1 MKEVLKR
8 DPDWTSDDGL
18 VGYRLAISNEQA
30 WKIILSS
37 IDGDNEHDGRSGW
50 YLVRTADGS
59 LMLACYPHGDTYI
72 ETERYR
78 GDL

>member
-1 MKEVLKR
+1 MKEVLRR
-8 DPDWTSDDGL
+8 DPDWTRDEDL
-18 VGYRLAISNEQA
+18 IGYRLLITDAQA
-30 WKIILSS
+30 QEII
-37 IDGDNEHDGRSGW
+37 DANVDEPNEHNGRSGW

>member
-1 MKEVLKR
+1 MATKEVLRR
-8 DPDWTSDDGL
+8 DPDWTADAGL
-18 VGYRLAISNEQA
+18 IGYRLAISNKQA
-30 WKIILSS
+30 CEIILAPL
-37 IDGDNEHDGRSGW
+37 DGDGRSGW

-59 LMLACYPHGDTYI
+59 LMLACYPYGDTYV